1 MISNNVIVKNKN
13 VNVIKLY
20 LKFRIEDIK
29 NIVFKFIYSVNIYV
43 IWFLCLFVMVVWFIK
58 EISVKFLVIVI

>member
-1 MISNNVIVKNKN
+1 MIRNNVIVKNKN

-29 NIVFKFIYSVNIYV
+29 NMVFKFIYSVNIYV

>member
-29 NIVFKFIYSVNIYV
+29 NIVFKLIYSVNIYV

>member
-29 NIVFKFIYSVNIYV
+29 NIVFKLIYSVNIYV
-43 IWFLCLFVMVVWFIK
+43 IWFLCLFVMVV
-58 EISVKFLVIVI
+58 